1 MSFMN
6 TEKEILLN
14 KDKIK
19 SLEIKIKEKEISIM
33 TEGHHFGRIQYEN
46 NLLIEESTNFCEIT
60 GADKD
65 AFLKKN
71 IEILTNPKYDDVQTL
86 RKSIVLVKNIYGFD
100 DKEIDST
107 ASNSSNI
114 DKFLSERSKLMKKNK
129 LILRFD
135 TDLFTK
141 DEGYGG
147 SCACSIDIRQI
158 LDFAELFDFCEFE
171 RKIIL
176 NNKKNIIHQTN
187 CLIKGKD
194 TYLAIELDKNF
205 SNFEMSITEKDKE
218 KKKEYL
224 FEYSRG
230 LKKQI
235 DELSKLELAKT
246 KNKDNLKISNTILY
260 IPNETALTTVLEIDP
275 EILQYALEKNIEITF
290 PTTFLAI
297 AYYVSFS
304 HAPKGITAEFERYKK
319 IHELSLENKR
329 EEIKLNQTKID
340 KLLKI
345 NFEYLKAPSY
355 QVKVTLN
362 HEENYVLE
370 EIVNTKG
377 SNKSSVL
384 RQILMEYNGIYKE
397 RDALKLDVEKLK
409 LQMKFLENKRMHD
422 LEKVAKEKDL
432 IREKHISEYERKLL
446 DSAHHRE
453 ITAKEDKKEIEV
465 LRNELM
471 RRTEQFQLESS
482 SLKDEILK
490 REDFLNE
497 AIKSI
502 EESFANNKQSFKEDK
517 TKKTVQVINPKDI
530 NEFGMI
536 MELINQNILIL
547 CDITSIAK
555 NDQQRFLDM
564 VYGGVYGLKGK
575 IKKVS
580 NKTFLYIPQCFEL
593 FDDSEKS

>member
-1 MSFMN
+1 
-6 TEKEILLN
+6 
-14 KDKIK
+14 
-19 SLEIKIKEKEISIM
+19 
-33 TEGHHFGRIQYEN
+33 
-46 NLLIEESTNFCEIT
+46 
-60 GADKD
+60 
-65 AFLKKN
+65 
-71 IEILTNPKYDDVQTL
+71 
-86 RKSIVLVKNIYGFD
+86 
-100 DKEIDST
+100 
-107 ASNSSNI
+107 
-114 DKFLSERSKLMKKNK
+114 
-129 LILRFD
+129 
-135 TDLFTK
+135 
-141 DEGYGG
+141 
-147 SCACSIDIRQI
+147 
-158 LDFAELFDFCEFE
+158 
-171 RKIIL
+171 
-176 NNKKNIIHQTN
+176 
-187 CLIKGKD
+187 
-194 TYLAIELDKNF
+194 
-205 SNFEMSITEKDKE
+205 MSITEKDKE

-446 DSAHHRE
+446 ESAHHRE

>member
-1 MSFMN
+1 MIVVI
-6 TEKEILLN
+6 ILFLRN
-14 KDKIK
+14 A
-19 SLEIKIKEKEISIM
+19 
-33 TEGHHFGRIQYEN
+33 
-46 NLLIEESTNFCEIT
+46 NLI
-60 GADKD
+60 
-65 AFLKKN
+65 AF
-71 IEILTNPKYDDVQTL
+71 
-86 RKSIVLVKNIYGFD
+86 
-100 DKEIDST
+100 
-107 ASNSSNI
+107 
-114 DKFLSERSKLMKKNK
+114 
-129 LILRFD
+129 
-135 TDLFTK
+135 
-141 DEGYGG
+141 
-147 SCACSIDIRQI
+147 

-329 EEIKLNQTKID
+329 EEIKLNQIKID

-446 DSAHHRE
+446 ESAHHRE

-471 RRTEQFQLESS
+471 RRTEQFQLESTA
-482 SLKDEILK
+482 LKDDFDR
-490 REDFLNE
+490 REEFMYK

-502 EESFANNKQSFKEDK
+502 EESISNNKQTLTEDVIK
-517 TKKTVQVINPKDI
+517 NALQVINPKNI
-530 NEFGMI
+530 NDFGKI

-547 CDITSIAK
+547 CDTSSITNK
-555 NDQQRFLDM
+555 DQQRFIDM

-575 IKKVS
+575 IKEIS
-580 NKTFLYIPQCFEL
+580 NKIFLYIPQNFDL
-593 FDDSEKS
+593 IDDSEKS